1 MKKLYYFIFL
11 IILSI
16 AIFLLEAT
24 QEECKVFKI
33 ISPTEIFID
42 VNKNLIFDEEVP
54 ITLQNID
61 YIKLGKNPGEFDNLT
76 AEEKIFLNYQAN
88 RVTQLLL
95 SNKSVTIFENEIYI
109 DGKKYSNLLL
119 ESGFFFD
126 ETKESKEK
134 LLQKLKEYDLNDYVL
149 LNTKSKRYHKLSCKE
164 GQKSQNYKIINKSLI
179 NDKMLPCKSCINKP
193 AVIEFKE
200 EIQLPKLNK
209 TSIKNGNIEVF
220 FLDLNE
226 RFKPSTTCTTHACV
240 ALKNEIDNAQSS
252 IDFAIYGIN
261 NQPEIFNALINAQK
275 RGVKIRWVCDHDKKD
290 QSYYK
295 DTLKL
300 KEIITTFNTDEIYDS
315 QNRSA
320 IMHNKFFIFDNQ
332 KVFTGSANITSTDF
346 TGFNANIS
354 VLINSE
360 EIAKIYKQEFDQMYN
375 GKFHTEKE
383 QIKKDEI
390 TLENGTKVKVYFSPK
405 DKVLTKQ
412 IIPYIKNAKK
422 YIYIPIFFITK
433 KELINELTDAHTRGV
448 DVKVINDA
456 TNASSKY
463 SIHKELR
470 ANGIKIKTENYAG
483 KLHTKAI
490 IIDDEYSII
499 GSMNFSN
506 NGEKRN
512 DENMLIIKDKE
523 IAQFLKQVFNH
534 LWDKI
539 PNEYL
544 KKDPRPES
552 LDSIGSC
559 FDGIDNDYDG
569 KIDAKDE
576 GCFI

>member
-1 MKKLYYFIFL
+1 MKKLFYFIFL
-11 IILSI
+11 IILSA
-16 AIFLLEAT
+16 AIFFFDEYKF
-24 QEECKVFKI
+24 ECKVFKI
-33 ISPTEIFID
+33 VSPTEIFVDI
-42 VNKNLIFDEEVP
+42 NKNLIFDENQP
-54 ITLQNID
+54 IILPNID
-61 YIKLGKNPGEFDNLT
+61 YIKLDKNPAEFDNLT
-76 AEEKIFLNYQAN
+76 TEEKIFFNYQAN
-88 RVTQLLL
+88 KIAQLLL
-95 SNKSVTIFENEIYI
+95 NNKSVTILENEIYI
-109 DGKKYSNLLL
+109 DGQKYSNLLL
-119 ESGFFFD
+119 KSGFFFD

-134 LLQKLKEYDLNDYVL
+134 LLKKIKEYDLDDYVI
-149 LNTKSKRYHKLSCKE
+149 LNTKSKRYHKLNCKE

-179 NDKMLPCKSCINKP
+179 DDKMIPCKLCINKP
-193 AVIEFKE
+193 ATIEFKE
-200 EIQLPKLNK
+200 ELPFPKLDK
-209 TSIKNGNIEVF
+209 TNITNGDIQIF

-226 RFKPSTTCTTHACV
+226 RFKPSAACTVLACT
-240 ALKNEIDNAQSS
+240 ALKEEIDNAKNS

-261 NQPEIFNALINAQK
+261 NQPEIFNALVNAQK
-275 RGVKIRWVCDHDKKD
+275 RGVKIRWVCDHDKKN
-290 QSYYK
+290 QNYYK

-332 KVFTGSANITSTDF
+332 KVFTGSANITNTDF

-354 VLINSE
+354 VLINSKE
-360 EIAKIYKQEFDQMYN
+360 VANIYKQEFEQMYN

-383 QIKKDEI
+383 LIKKDRV
-390 TLENGTKVKVYFSPK
+390 TFSNGTNVDVYFSPK

-412 IIPYIKNAKK
+412 IIPYIKNAKN

-433 KELINELTDAHTRGV
+433 KELIKELTDAHNRGV
-448 DVKVINDA
+448 NIKIINDA

-470 ANGIKIKTENYAG
+470 ANGIDVKTENYAG

-512 DENMLIIKDKE
+512 DENMLIIKNKE
-523 IAQFLKQVFNH
+523 IALFLKQAFNH
-534 LWDKI
+534 LWEKI

-544 KKDPRPES
+544 RKDPRPES
-552 LDSIGSC
+552 PDSVGSC
-559 FDGIDNDYDG
+559 FDGIDNDFDG